1 MLESQLN
8 NEGALGL
15 QSQSPFQAARSTQ
28 PYYGIWLLI
37 DAIQPS
43 KKSDFPFDVWHA
55 TLVQGEPFKTK
66 KPDQIKKDDLCEEMA
81 RKILNGEISVDRYMD
96 RMIEIMGDWDD

>member
-1 MLESQLN
+1 MLL
-8 NEGALGL
+8 
-15 QSQSPFQAARSTQ
+15 
-28 PYYGIWLLI
+28 
-37 DAIQPS
+37 
-43 KKSDFPFDVWHA
+43 
-55 TLVQGEPFKTK
+55 QGEPFKTK